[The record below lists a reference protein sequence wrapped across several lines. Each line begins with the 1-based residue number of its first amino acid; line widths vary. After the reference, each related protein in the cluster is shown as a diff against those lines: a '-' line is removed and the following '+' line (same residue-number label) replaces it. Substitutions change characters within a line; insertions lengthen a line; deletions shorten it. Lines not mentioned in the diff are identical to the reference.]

1 MEPAHYSRSKWCLAP
16 FSLIAVRLDKI
27 THRKLWKDVLCCRT
41 GHQHKIRYVEKQRR
55 DRVMAT
61 NWVVVDSTPAKKRKV
76 DESTPGGSGFQRPL
90 DGTSG
95 NQIDWLGRIRKIFI
109 DFFSFLKSLYWVW
122 SRSAS

>member
-1 MEPAHYSRSKWCLAP
+1 M
-16 FSLIAVRLDKI
+16 
-27 THRKLWKDVLCCRT
+27 THRKLWRDLLCCRT
-41 GHQHKIRYVEKQRR
+41 GHQHKIPYFEKQRR
-55 DRVMAT
+55 DREIAA
-61 NWVVVDSTPAKKRKV
+61 NRVVAESTLAKKRKV
-76 DESTPGGSGFQRPL
+76 DKATPGGSGFQRPL